1 VNERIHTQVR
11 PEQKASSFAPTRS
24 RLLQRKC
31 ACGATPGV
39 DGECAECR
47 SQRLLGSQRPSGSQ
61 SGPSEV
67 PPVVHEVL
75 ASPGQA
81 LDAAARGFMEPRF
94 GHDFSKLRVHTDAKA
109 AESAQAVNALAYTV
123 GHDVVFGAMEYAP
136 QSVEGR
142 RLLAHELAHVVQ
154 QQHSG
159 DPTNLTIGPS
169 EGVLEHEADRA
180 ASDVAAGEI
189 VARLSTSSTS
199 RSVQRRGGGSVG
211 VVPQPVGTQLPVQ
224 PNPNSPKEMYERSQ
238 LYGAQRRLGM
248 KGLADPIPT
257 FQSGGSPPDFI
268 TKTDRTHKTALLS
281 GREVE
286 TPTYQLHVLD
296 AIEYWTEQA
305 DNDDDILRVVG
316 IYMPDVLHTLV
327 PGAPPTLGALDPD
340 FISFLDPGGK
350 HRLAAWN
357 RGLEKRKKRLAPKP
371 APSVTPQQA
380 PSMTPMPEPRKGNKT
395 LTVVKRGARR
405 NQCSK
410 DPSPYPLPIKW
421 PSFLPYP
428 DDPTGLVRTPGD
440 FREDEAMGGRGPEQ
454 RRMNDQIVAAR
465 RGRVLMPPPRP
476 CDPAVTGDESRWNT
490 PYDAHHR
497 HPLFLGGFDV
507 RDNLCALEADL
518 HQRGHPLL
526 NNQME
531 FLPDYMEE
539 GICSG
544 YLTHHPALQTYM
556 IVGEK

>member
-1 VNERIHTQVR
+1 
-11 PEQKASSFAPTRS
+11 
-24 RLLQRKC
+24 
-31 ACGATPGV
+31 
-39 DGECAECR
+39 
-47 SQRLLGSQRPSGSQ
+47 
-61 SGPSEV
+61 
-67 PPVVHEVL
+67 
-75 ASPGQA
+75 
-81 LDAAARGFMEPRF
+81 MEPRF

-109 AESAQAVNALAYTV
+109 AESAQAMNALAYTV
-123 GHDVVFGAMEYAP
+123 GHDVVFGAAEYPP

-154 QQHSG
+154 QQQHSG
-159 DPTNLTIGPS
+159 NPTTLMIGPS
-169 EGVLEHEADRA
+169 DSVLEHEADRA
-180 ASDVAAGEI
+180 ASDVAAGGI
-189 VARLSTSSTS
+189 VARLSASSTS
-199 RSVQRRGGGSVG
+199 RSVQRKGGGSVG

-224 PNPNSPKEMYERSQ
+224 PDPDSPKVMYERSQ
-238 LYGAQRRLGM
+238 LYGARRRLGM
-248 KGLADPIPT
+248 LALQDPLPT
-257 FQSGGSPPDFI
+257 LQSGGSPPDFI
-268 TKTDRTHKTALLS
+268 TKTDRTQQRYALG
-281 GREVE
+281 GRYVE

-305 DNDDDILRVVG
+305 ANDDDILMVVRV
-316 IYMPDVLHTLV
+316 YMPDVLRTLV
-327 PGAPPTLGALDPD
+327 PDAPPTADAVDIRLLES
-340 FISFLDPGGK
+340 IDPGGK
-350 HRLAAWN
+350 ARLAAWN
-357 RGLEKRKKRLAPKP
+357 RGLEKRKKRLEPKP

-380 PSMTPMPEPRKGNKT
+380 PSVTPQQSPSMTPMPELRPGIKLR
-395 LTVVKRGARR
+395 TVVKRGARR

-410 DPSPYPLPIKW
+410 EPSPYPLPIKW

-440 FREDEAMGGRGPEQ
+440 LREDEAMGGRGPEQ
-454 RRMNDQIVAAR
+454 RRMYNQIVAAR
-465 RGRVLMPPPRP
+465 QGRRLMPPPRP
-476 CDPAVTGDESRWNT
+476 CDPAVERDESRWNT

-507 RDNLCALEADL
+507 PANLCALEADL